1 MNALQSLREE
11 FDDVRVLIGSA
22 DRSGEQKNPLDLSTR
37 KQIIQNCTDVQVKGI
52 EDESKDEEG
61 NRKWVSKLEDNV
73 GEAVLV
79 SGNELV
85 QRLVEEYTEIRLR
98 EPDYSDPEVYSG
110 TEIRR
115 RIRSGEEW
123 RYLVPECSAEILEEH
138 LEEVEESGIEY
149 EFEPG
154 WKKENAFYGT
164 ADK

>member
-1 MNALQSLREE
+1 M
-11 FDDVRVLIGSA
+11 
-22 DRSGEQKNPLDLSTR
+22 
-37 KQIIQNCTDVQVKGI
+37 IQNCTDIQVNGI

-61 NRKWVSKLEDNV
+61 NRKWASKLEDEV
-73 GEAVLV
+73 EDAVLV

-85 QRLVEEYTEIRLR
+85 QRLVKEYTEIELR

-123 RYLVPECSAEILEEH
+123 RYLVPECSTEILEEH
-138 LEEVEESGIEY
+138 LEAVEESGIEY

-164 ADK
+164 ADR